1 MITNKFT
8 PKNKRKSKSSFNIR
22 TPKIINELSLSQRRS
37 SINNF
42 INNFSNGKEKTKIM
56 ITSLLGSYKSILIN
70 KKKYSSSTS
79 LQKKF
84 HYFYPYKPND
94 SQKVSNISQKEEKL
108 KLYLSPKS
116 NDSIININEYFTP
129 NNKLPNVQS
138 PFSNNKINFKK
149 VFKSNN
155 YRLFV
160 NNRYNIHA
168 KSPMNMHK
176 DKKFIENDKNNN
188 SFNSESNDD
197 TLTINDIMF
206 TNFIDEINE
215 NIIYINKCKNEL
227 KEYFKNDDKKD
238 SNKSFFEELLYKF
251 KFDEYEH
258 NNFFLTDFY
267 STKKNSFN
275 IGDLNINFK
284 LSSLKFVFYEI
295 TEDNLNEKN
304 IDVKLLYDIEN
315 KKNIK
320 YNINTKIKFPFEYLA
335 VFYGINTDEFIN
347 LIVSMIEFDY
357 ENNKFSIDH
366 NNFIAKTEI
375 GKTLYD
381 FYTEKSYIYLNN
393 YNNSKECLIYDW
405 EVKTTNNNEIRH
417 FILKIILPQ
426 MKMHIKC
433 ANKTKIKFFKTISI
447 NTMGDLIKNSFYKW
461 DYFILIK
468 FSEFK
473 LFRYEI
479 NKIISDKY
487 NNIDNSNNENNFKN
501 KNNMKKII
509 FNLNKMFIILNTI
522 KQNTIS
528 YGFFYSNKKLSN
540 GENETYYISLKL
552 PKINIAYH
560 NLTYSFHK
568 KFDIDIKSLSQ
579 LNKLR
584 KSFHPEDI
592 IKYSMI
598 IEKNNYKEE
607 ESKIDKHNIKNLL
620 SSKKQIN
627 SIHRRKYSISNKQ
640 RSRKNSIKLLVNKKD
655 GNTGHIKFNKNFNNE
670 DFIKDIKLNL
680 NKYIFNF
687 DESILKYINLK
698 ENDKKNY
705 DENFMSKNKPIIENI
720 IKPNINTP
728 NNTNVVNNSQK
739 LDIEIGNIELFWT
752 NNLSLTKHL
761 ILDKKESDLLLDHP
775 QSKWKFILEKN
786 INKYLSDEKN
796 VIKPIRRS
804 SKKVYGW
811 KDFITKKEN

>member
-1 MITNKFT
+1 MINNKYT
-8 PKNKRKSKSSFNIR
+8 LKNKRKSKSSFNIR

-37 SINNF
+37 SINDF
-42 INNFSNGKEKTKIM
+42 MNNFSNGKDKTKLM
-56 ITSLLGSYKSILIN
+56 ITGLLGSYKSILIN
-70 KKKYSSSTS
+70 KKKYSSSTA

-84 HYFYPYKPND
+84 HYFYPYKPNN
-94 SQKVSNISQKEEKL
+94 SQKVSNLSQNEEKL

-116 NDSIININEYFTP
+116 NDSITNINGYFTP
-129 NNKLPNVQS
+129 NNQLPSVQS
-138 PFSNNKINFKK
+138 SFSNNKVNFKK
-149 VFKSNN
+149 IFKSNGC
-155 YRLFV
+155 RLFV
-160 NNRYNIHA
+160 NNRYNIDA
-168 KSPMNMHK
+168 RSPMDICK

-188 SFNSESNDD
+188 SFDSESNDD
-197 TLTINDIMF
+197 KLTINDIMF
-206 TNFIDEINE
+206 TNFIDEINK
-215 NIIYINKCKNEL
+215 NIIYINKCKKEL
-227 KEYFKNDDKKD
+227 KEYFKIDEKKG
-238 SNKSFFEELLYKF
+238 SNKSFFEELLYKYR
-251 KFDEYEH
+251 FDEHEH

-275 IGDLNINFK
+275 IGHLNINFK
-284 LSSLKFVFYEI
+284 LSSLEFVFYEI

-304 IDVKLLYDIEN
+304 IDVKLLYDLEN

-335 VFYGINTDEFIN
+335 VFYGINTEEFIN

-366 NNFIAKTEI
+366 SNFIAKTEI

-381 FYTEKSYIYLNN
+381 FYTESSYIHLNN

-405 EVKTTNNNEIRH
+405 EVKTPNNEIRH

-426 MKMHIKC
+426 MKIHIKC

-447 NTMGDLIKNSFYKW
+447 RTMGDLIKNSFYKW
-461 DYFILIK
+461 DYFLLIK

-487 NNIDNSNNENNFKN
+487 SNIDNSNKENIFKN
-501 KNNMKKII
+501 NKNMKKII
-509 FNLNKMFIILNTI
+509 FNLNKMFIILNTL
-522 KQNTIS
+522 KKNSIS

-540 GENETYYISLKL
+540 GENETYYINLKL

-560 NLTYSFHK
+560 NLTYSYNK

-598 IEKNNYKEE
+598 IKKNKNKDEE
-607 ESKIDKHNIKNLL
+607 TNIDKQNIKKLL
-620 SSKKQIN
+620 SSKKVIN

-640 RSRKNSIKLLVNKKD
+640 RSRKNSKNVSVNKKE
-655 GNTGHIKFNKNFNNE
+655 GNTGQIKFNKNFNNE

-705 DENFMSKNKPIIENI
+705 DENFISKNIPIIENI
-720 IKPNINTP
+720 IKPNIVTT

-775 QSKWKFILEKN
+775 QSKWKFIIEKN

-811 KDFITKKEN
+811 KDFMTEKEG